1 MLNKKLIAFAVFV
14 FTLCIFEFLLIARHS
29 VVAAE
34 FHSAQLL
41 PVAQPLPDFKLKD
54 KFGLAFSPS
63 SFSRHWSLI
72 FFGFTQ
78 CADICPTELQH
89 LSALLKL
96 AEQDKKM
103 SLDVVFISLDPE
115 RDTPEIITSY
125 LAHFNPHI
133 IGVSGDK
140 SELTKLNHFF
150 AINDQRISTNT
161 SLSENTISANN
172 YQIEHSGRIFI
183 IDPNMQYIGSFA
195 PPHSTENIWADL
207 QMIIK

>member
-1 MLNKKLIAFAVFV
+1 MLNKKTIAFAIFI
-14 FTLCIFEFLLIARHS
+14 FTLCALEFLLVARHS

-41 PVAQPLPDFKLKD
+41 PVAQRLPDFKLQD
-54 KFGLAFSPS
+54 QFGSVFVPS
-63 SFSRHWSLI
+63 SFPKHWSLV

-96 AEQDKKM
+96 AEQYKEP
-103 SLDVVFISLDPE
+103 LNVIFISLDPE
-115 RDTPEIITSY
+115 HDTPKIITNY
-125 LAHFNPHI
+125 LAHFNSQFM
-133 IGVSGDK
+133 GVSGDR
-140 SELTKLNHFF
+140 SELTKLSHFF
-150 AINDQRISTNT
+150 AITDRRILTNRSLSNT
-161 SLSENTISANN
+161 SMSANN

-183 IDPNMQYIGSFA
+183 IDPDMRYVGSFA